1 MDFGLS
7 EEQEMLRKMARDFLT
22 TECPASLVREMAK
35 DKVGHPQEL
44 WRKMAELGWIGFI
57 IPEEYGGAGGSF
69 LDFAILLEELGRF
82 CLPGPFFSTAV
93 LGNYSLLLAGNES
106 QKGKILPRVAG
117 GDCILTLAL
126 TELGAKY
133 TPEAISVTATP
144 TNGEYIIDGA
154 KLFVPDAHVADYIIT
169 VARTKDSPNK
179 REGITLF
186 LVDAKRPG
194 ISITVLLT
202 IVGDKQCEVVF
213 DKVRVPRE
221 NILGELDRGWDYIE
235 KVLQYATVAKCAEML
250 GGAQKVLE
258 MSVSYAK
265 ERVQFGRPIGSFQA
279 IQHYCANMLTDV
291 ESCCFVT
298 YQAAWML
305 SEGLP
310 STREVSIA
318 KAWVSDAFRRVTV
331 LGQQIHGGV
340 GFSEDHDL
348 PLYYK
353 RAKAWE
359 LMLGDADF
367 HREIIAREMGLQK
380 R

>member
-1 MDFGLS
+1 MDFSLS
-7 EEQEMLRKMARDFLT
+7 EEQEMLKKMARDFLT

-44 WRKMAELGWIGFI
+44 WRKMAELGWVGLI
-57 IPEEYGGAGGSF
+57 IPEKYGGTGGSF
-69 LDFAILLEELGRF
+69 LDLAILLEETGRA

-93 LGNYSLLLAGNES
+93 LGNYCLLLAGNES
-106 QKGKILPRVAG
+106 QKGKLLPQVAK
-117 GDCILTLAL
+117 GDCLLTLAL
-126 TELGAKY
+126 TEPSAKY

-144 TNGEYIIDGA
+144 AKGEYILKGT

-179 REGITLF
+179 REGLTLF
-186 LVDAKRPG
+186 LVDAKSPG
-194 ISITVLLT
+194 ISCTVLLT

-221 NILGELDRGWDYIE
+221 NIPGELDKGWDYVE
-235 KVLQYATVAKCAEML
+235 KMLQYATVAKCAEML

-291 ESCCFVT
+291 DGCRFVT
-298 YQAAWML
+298 YQAAWRL

-310 STREVSIA
+310 CTKEVSVA

-340 GFSEDHDL
+340 GFTEDHDM

-359 LMLGDADF
+359 LMFGDADL
-367 HREIIAREMGLQK
+367 HREMVAKEMGL
-380 R
+380 